1 MRVSQEARS
10 RLAAGITFT
19 TAAWRYWLGAFPCI
33 RNELHH
39 WRRRARVIPD
49 CPLRQTAL
57 AVQHTKRANI
67 DGSAAFAVFA
77 PQPHRRAVVRAQ
89 LGFQAI
95 YDYVDTLAEQPHPS
109 PIDNARQL
117 HRALPDALDLARPP
131 TDYYKHHT
139 HCEDGGYLSA
149 IVSACRTALGSLS
162 AYPVVAQPACRL
174 AERIVCFQSLNLT
187 EAQGSYHA
195 LARWAHQQTPRES
208 GLRWWETAASAGS
221 SLGIFA
227 LMTSAARPTTD
238 AHEAAAI
245 EHAYF
250 PWIGSLHSLLDSLI
264 DQPEDAATK
273 QHNLIQ
279 HYRSPSETAARL
291 RLLADASA
299 RQVRILPCG
308 LQHAVILASMAS
320 NYLCASEASLPHA
333 TLAKTAV
340 LEAIGDLARPTM
352 LVFQL
357 RQMASAPRAP
367 SGSNSPI

>member
-1 MRVSQEARS
+1 MRVSQETRS
-10 RLAAGITFT
+10 RLATGIAFT
-19 TAAWRYWLGAFPCI
+19 TAAWRYWLGVFPCVLD
-33 RNELHH
+33 ELHH

-49 CPLRQTAL
+49 CPLRQIAL
-57 AVQHTKRANI
+57 AVQHTKRGNI

-95 YDYVDTLAEQPHPS
+95 YDYVDTLAEQPHPN

-117 HRALPDALDLARPP
+117 HRALPDALDLAHSP

-139 HCEDGGYLSA
+139 HREDGGYLPA
-149 IVSACRTALGSLS
+149 IVGACRAALASLP
-162 AYPVVAQPACRL
+162 AYPVVAQSACRL
-174 AERIVCFQSLNLT
+174 AELIVCFQSLNLT
-187 EAQGSYHA
+187 ESQGSYHA
-195 LARWAHQQTPRES
+195 LARWAQQQTPRES

-227 LMTSAARPTTD
+227 LMASAAHSTTD
-238 AHEAAAI
+238 AHEATAI
-245 EHAYF
+245 ERAYF

-279 HYRSPSETAARL
+279 HYRSPGETAARL
-291 RLLADASA
+291 RLLADAS
-299 RQVRILPCG
+299 VRHTRTLPRG
-308 LQHAVILASMAS
+308 LQHTVILAGMVSH
-320 NYLCASEASLPHA
+320 YLCAREARLPHA
-333 TLAKTAV
+333 KLAKIEV

-352 LVFQL
+352 LAFQI
-357 RQMASAPRAP
+357 RQAARAP
-367 SGSNSPI
+367 QASSASK

>member
-1 MRVSQEARS
+1 MRVSQAARS
-10 RLAAGITFT
+10 RPATGIIFT
-19 TAAWRYWLGAFPCI
+19 TAAWRYWLGVFPCI
-33 RNELHH
+33 RDELHH

-57 AVQHTKRANI
+57 AVQHTKRGNI

-89 LGFQAI
+89 IGFQAI
-95 YDYVDTLAEQPHPS
+95 YDYVDTLAEQPHPN

-117 HRALPDALDLARPP
+117 HRALLDALDLARPP

-139 HCEDGGYLSA
+139 HREDGDYLPA
-149 IVSACRTALGSLS
+149 IIGACRAALASLP
-162 AYPVVAQPACRL
+162 AYPLVAQSACRL

-227 LMTSAARPTTD
+227 LVVSAARSTTD
-238 AHEAAAI
+238 THEAAAI
-245 EHAYF
+245 ERAYF

-264 DQPEDAATK
+264 DQPEDAATE

-279 HYRSPSETAARL
+279 HYRLPSETAARL

-299 RQVRILPCG
+299 RHARNLPRG
-308 LQHAVILASMAS
+308 LQHTVILAGMAS
-320 NYLCASEASLPHA
+320 HYLCAVDARLSHA
-333 TLAKTAV
+333 KLAKIAV
-340 LEAIGDLARPTM
+340 LETIGDLARPTM
-352 LVFQL
+352 LVF
-357 RQMASAPRAP
+357 RIREVARAPRAP
-367 SGSNSPI
+367 SGSK

>member
-1 MRVSQEARS
+1 MRVSREARS
-10 RLAAGITFT
+10 PLATGITFT
-19 TAAWRYWLGAFPCI
+19 IAAWRYWLGVFPCV
-33 RNELHH
+33 RDELHH

-49 CPLRQTAL
+49 CPLRKMAL
-57 AVQHTKRANI
+57 AVQHTKRGNI

-95 YDYVDTLAEQPHPS
+95 YDYVDTLAEQPHS
-109 PIDNARQL
+109 CPIDNARQL

-139 HCEDGGYLSA
+139 HREDSGYLPA
-149 IVSACRTALGSLS
+149 IVSACRTALGSLP

-227 LMTSAARPTTD
+227 LMVSATRSTTD

-245 EHAYF
+245 ECAYF

-279 HYRSPSETAARL
+279 HYRSPGETAARL
-291 RLLADASA
+291 RLLADASVRHA
-299 RQVRILPCG
+299 RAMPRG
-308 LQHAVILASMAS
+308 LQHAVILAGMAS
-320 NYLCASEASLPHA
+320 HYLCAGEAGLPHA
-333 TLAKTAV
+333 TLAKIEV

-357 RQMASAPRAP
+357 RQVARAPRAP
-367 SGSNSPI
+367 FGST